1 MSKHLT
7 MNSLENIS
15 FEQEYKTNIENTI
28 LLPKKLGYM
37 SISDT
42 KINEDIFLFKMDQNI
57 NENITIDSDIQNLF
71 YINIILAG
79 NHVSKSDKHKKH
91 FISKKGETSIQ
102 FINEDKGIYI
112 KEAKKPFK
120 SIGIVIKGDFL
131 EKNLFSKLEDIKSI
145 KTQSFSIFKH
155 ETTNIKTQVCAN
167 ELFYMRE
174 NNTLSNIYKES
185 KVLEI
190 IYNEFNDILNIQK
203 FPNIGIKL
211 DEYDLQALYK
221 AKELLIN
228 NIQNPPSIK
237 ELSKSVCLNEFKLKK
252 GFKEIFNITPY
263 KFLEQC
269 RMEKAKYLLENE
281 DININEVAEF
291 LGYKYQSN
299 FSKVFKQ
306 YFNTNPKELMKNR
319 KYYY

>member
-1 MSKHLT
+1 MSCHFTLE
-7 MNSLENIS
+7 SLKNLN
-15 FEQEYKTNIENTI
+15 FEEKYKVF
-28 LLPKKLGYM
+28 LPKNIGYFQKKD
-37 SISDT
+37 I
-42 KINEDIFLFKMDQNI
+42 KINDDIFLFKMDQNI
-57 NENITIDSDIQNLF
+57 NKRVSFDYNIKNLF
-71 YINIILAG
+71 YINIILEGMYEFKSADNQEPTTVIKG
-79 NHVSKSDKHKKH
+79 NTITSFINNDKGVNKKSD
-91 FISKKGETSIQ
+91 T
-102 FINEDKGIYI
+102 
-112 KEAKKPFK
+112 PFK
-120 SIGIVIKGDFL
+120 SIGIAIKGEFL
-131 EKNLFSKLEDIKSI
+131 QKHLFCKLEDIQNLKKRAISTL
-145 KTQSFSIFKH
+145 KN

-167 ELFYMRE
+167 ELFYMQE
-174 NNTLSNIYKES
+174 NNTLSSLYKEI

-190 IYNEFNDILNIQK
+190 IYNEFNDILNKQK
-203 FPNIGIKL
+203 EPNHSIKL

-221 AKELLIN
+221 AKELLTN

-252 GFKEIFNITPY
+252 GFKQKFNITPY

-306 YFNTNPKELMKNR
+306 YFNINPRDIMKTR

>member
-1 MSKHLT
+1 MSHHFT
-7 MNSLENIS
+7 MNSLENIN
-15 FEQEYKTNIENTI
+15 FEQEYKENIM
-28 LLPKKLGYM
+28 LLPKNLGYFNIED
-37 SISDT
+37 S
-42 KINEDIFLFKMDQNI
+42 KINDDIFLFKTEQKI
-57 NENITIDSDIQNLF
+57 NKNITIDSNIQNIL
-71 YINIILAG
+71 YINIVLEG
-79 NHVSKSDKHKKH
+79 NHLSKSDHYKKVVAT
-91 FISKKGETSIQ
+91 KKGDTNIG
-102 FINEDKGIYI
+102 FINEDKGIYL
-112 KEAKKPFK
+112 KEANKPFK
-120 SIGIVIKGDFL
+120 GIGIAIKEDFL

-145 KTQSFSIFKH
+145 KKLPVTLFKN

-167 ELFYMRE
+167 ELFYMQE

-190 IYNEFNDILNIQK
+190 IYNEFNDILNIHK

-252 GFKEIFNITPY
+252 GFKETFNITPY

-306 YFNTNPKELMKNR
+306 YFNINPRDVKKS
-319 KYYY
+319 KTYYY